1 MTSLILDIRHAARL
15 LRRSLGVTALAALT
29 LALAIGSATAIFSVV
44 YGVLLRPLPY
54 PESDRLM
61 AVWEVNHRGT
71 HSRVADPNFAD
82 FRDRGRTFATMA
94 GYTSGI
100 TAVSGASEPTRT
112 AVATVSRDFF
122 RTLGVEPEHGRV
134 FSADETRPDATPAV
148 VVSHSY
154 WRQYLQSTADL
165 SSAHLR
171 IDDRVF
177 TIIGVMPPGF
187 QFPARAELWIPWEL
201 NAPHASRTSHNLSV
215 IGRLATSSTV
225 AQASADLNTIA
236 RGIIRVSNEQGDYL
250 MTGADVVSL
259 RSSLTS
265 RVGST
270 LYILLGAVGFL
281 LLVACANVTNLLLS
295 QASARARELAI
306 RHALGAGRRRL
317 VRQFVI
323 EAMLLVTASS
333 LAGLTLAW
341 AGLHAL
347 LAAAPADLPRLD
359 DVSMNWTVMGFATML
374 SALVAVSLGL
384 ITAARAT
391 RHDPREGLGEGG
403 RGQAGSQAQ
412 QRLGRAIV
420 GAQVAITVVLLVG
433 ATLLGRSL
441 LRVLS
446 VDPGFRTD
454 HIITMDLTLP
464 SADGP
469 EIADAKAKLSTFY
482 ADLFDRLRAIPAVTD
497 VGAANAVPM
506 DGGLPDGMFMV
517 LSPAETPKKMDDL
530 GALFH
535 QKERTGSAD
544 YCAASPEYF
553 RALGIPLV
561 RGRLFDDGDGPARNP
576 VALISESLARTRWP
590 GQDPIGRTVEF
601 GNMDGDLRLL
611 TIVGIVGDTREYG
624 LEKAPEPTLYVNLLQ
639 RPRSD
644 TTVVM
649 RSNAD
654 PRTIMVAARAVL
666 HDLAPNVPPR
676 FRTFAEI
683 YDASLGARNFNLTLV
698 AAFAGTA
705 LLLAI
710 AGVYGVM
717 AYNVSRRRR
726 EIGVRMALGAT
737 PGDVRQIVLGQ
748 GLLTTVSGV
757 AVGLAGALAL
767 SRTLTS
773 LLFEIRPTDPTT
785 FIGVAAL
792 LVVVGAA
799 ASYLPA
805 RRAMGVNP
813 IETLRQD

>member
-1 MTSLILDIRHAARL
+1 
-15 LRRSLGVTALAALT
+15 
-29 LALAIGSATAIFSVV
+29 
-44 YGVLLRPLPY
+44 
-54 PESDRLM
+54 
-61 AVWEVNHRGT
+61 
-71 HSRVADPNFAD
+71 
-82 FRDRGRTFATMA
+82 MA
-94 GYTSGI
+94 GS
-100 TAVSGASEPTRT
+100 
-112 AVATVSRDFF
+112 
-122 RTLGVEPEHGRV
+122 
-134 FSADETRPDATPAV
+134 
-148 VVSHSY
+148 
-154 WRQYLQSTADL
+154 
-165 SSAHLR
+165 
-171 IDDRVF
+171 
-177 TIIGVMPPGF
+177 
-187 QFPARAELWIPWEL
+187 
-201 NAPHASRTSHNLSV
+201 
-215 IGRLATSSTV
+215 
-225 AQASADLNTIA
+225 
-236 RGIIRVSNEQGDYL
+236 
-250 MTGADVVSL
+250 DVVSL

-306 RHALGAGRRRL
+306 RHALGAGRLRL

-323 EAMLLVTASS
+323 EAMLLVMVSS
-333 LAGLTLAW
+333 LAGLAIAW
-341 AGLHAL
+341 VGLRTL

-359 DVSMNWTVMGFATML
+359 DVSMNWTVMGFATVL
-374 SALVAVSLGL
+374 AAAVAVSLGL

-420 GAQVAITVVLLVG
+420 GGQVAITLVLLVG

-441 LRVLS
+441 QRVLS

-454 HIITMDLTLP
+454 HIVTMDLTLP
-464 SADGP
+464 DADG
-469 EIADAKAKLSTFY
+469 ADTRAKLSTFY
-482 ADLFDRLRAIPAVTD
+482 VDLFDRLRAIPAVTD
-497 VGAANAVPM
+497 VGAASAVPM
-506 DGGLPDGMFMV
+506 AGGLPDGMFMV
-517 LSPAETPKKMDDL
+517 LSPAEAPQKMDDL
-530 GALFH
+530 GALFR
-535 QKERTGSAD
+535 QKERSGTAD

-561 RGRLFDDGDGPARNP
+561 RGRLFDDGDGPTRNP
-576 VALISESLARTRWP
+576 VAVISESLARTRWP

-624 LEKAPEPTLYVNLLQ
+624 LEKAPEPTLYVDLLQ
-639 RPRSD
+639 RPKADS
-644 TTVVM
+644 TVVM

-654 PRTIMVAARAVL
+654 PRIITAAARAVL

-698 AAFAGTA
+698 ATFAGTA

-737 PGDVRQIVLGQ
+737 PGDVRRIVLGQ
-748 GLLTTVSGV
+748 GLLTTVGGV
-757 AVGLAGALAL
+757 AVGVAGALAL
-767 SRTLTS
+767 SQTLTS

-785 FIGVAAL
+785 FIGAAAL

-805 RRAMGVNP
+805 RRAMRVNP